1 MKEGLE
7 QRAKEVFADSPIK
20 IETRGSR
27 HLGAAVGSKT
37 FQRTFLD
44 AKVKA
49 WVGYVERLSQFATTQ
64 PHAAFSAF
72 IHNLQSR
79 WSFISRTVPDA
90 ADAFLPLEDAINKTF
105 LPALLG
111 RSVNPRER
119 ALLALPARFGGL
131 GISNLRIY
139 ANMRIKPPRPWQ
151 LP

>member
-1 MKEGLE
+1 MIRVWRISKTILIVKEGLE
-7 QRAKEVFADSPIK
+7 QRAKEVFADPRIK

-90 ADAFLPLEDAINKTF
+90 ADAFNKTF

-119 ALLALPARFGGL
+119 ALLAGL
-131 GISNLRIY
+131 VSQTLRIY
-139 ANMRIKPPRPWQ
+139 ANMRLKPPRPWQ